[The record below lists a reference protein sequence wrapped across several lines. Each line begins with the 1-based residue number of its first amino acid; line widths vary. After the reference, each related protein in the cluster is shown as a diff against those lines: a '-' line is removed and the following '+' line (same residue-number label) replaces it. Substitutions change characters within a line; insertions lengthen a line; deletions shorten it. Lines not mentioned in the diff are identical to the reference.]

1 MHITRQRG
9 SKSAPFLLWK
19 NRDGPLSQA
28 DPPISYN
35 LLDLDGMAL
44 TAVRR
49 PYFVG
54 APYRLSNFKI
64 LSIILGT
71 VGH

>member
-1 MHITRQRG
+1 MSQNAT
-9 SKSAPFLLWK
+9 PFLCVK
-19 NRDGPLSQA
+19 TRDGPLSQA

-35 LLDLDGMAL
+35 LLDLDGMAP
-44 TAVRR
+44 TTVSR
-49 PYFVG
+49 PYFAG